1 MGRLEDLLEKQ
12 RHLEHNP
19 VTVVGTDKTL
29 VEQVL
34 LNQDKAHV
42 IQTEIDRCL
51 KSTEDENYRLRYDLY
66 APKIRALEDERDHIM
81 QGNTADY
88 EKDRDLK
95 QKEIEELYLVVN
107 QVRRI
112 LTFLHLERPADMAI
126 NDDDVQTYH
135 EKQKVSLGYIY
146 EDDYFRI
153 KLFIVEND
161 KPMNRYSLIA
171 LGRTIFTED
180 QLKLTYG
187 YGLFINIKKRCQLQ
201 EILREG
207 PSVEHL
213 LTWLKKQPE
222 SRLISKL
229 KGDYDEVKAAYQETI
244 EQYQVDDFRELL
256 TDLCTCGNFLT
267 TFDSMAYRNDVQTC
281 GRCGKEMEKLKKAR

>member
-1 MGRLEDLLEKQ
+1 MGRLEELLEKQ
-12 RHLEHNP
+12 RDLEVNP
-19 VTVVGTDKTL
+19 GPIAVKDKTL

-34 LNQDKAHV
+34 ENQEKAHV

-51 KSTEDENYRLRYDLY
+51 KSTEVENHKLQYDLY

-81 QGNTADY
+81 QGNIADY
-88 EKDRDLK
+88 EEDRDLK

-126 NDDDVQTYH
+126 DDDDITTYRD
-135 EKQKVSLGYIY
+135 KQKVNLDYIF
-146 EDDYFRI
+146 EDEYLKI

-161 KPMNRYSLIA
+161 KPKNKYSLIA
-171 LGRTIFTED
+171 LGRTLFTED

-187 YGLFINIKKRCQLQ
+187 YGLSINTKKRCQLQ

-207 PSVEHL
+207 PSVEEL
-213 LTWLKKQPE
+213 LTWLGKPSQ
-222 SRLISKL
+222 SQLL
-229 KGDYDEVKAAYQETI
+229 TGLQGDYHTVKAEYLDAI
-244 EQYQVDDFRELL
+244 EQYQIDDFRELL

-267 TFDSMAYRNDVQTC
+267 TFDSMAYRNEVQKC
-281 GRCGKEMEKLKKAR
+281 GRCGKEMEKLRNG